1 MWLGPSHSTSLG
13 VTSPLL
19 VPELLRGPRCRGV
32 ARKCIKLPQVR
43 QNPGKTAADIG
54 DPWGAGRAGSP
65 ISSCLASGSPLVST
79 GPSRGRGVCGF
90 SHSLFPQ
97 GLGRR
102 LRRGSE
108 PQCRN

>member
-19 VPELLRGPRCRGV
+19 VPELLRGPRRRGV
-32 ARKCIKLPQVR
+32 ARKYTKLPQVR

-65 ISSCLASGSPLVST
+65 ISSGLASGSYYCPL
-79 GPSRGRGVCGF
+79 GPPEDVGHAVLATAC
-90 SHSLFPQ
+90 FPRDW
-97 GLGRR
+97 GGA
-102 LRRGSE
+102 
-108 PQCRN
+108 